1 MRCLLGHLGLGDA
14 IIMSGMVRAM
24 CEEEEVLYVA
34 KKAYAP
40 SLRTLFAG
48 VPRLRFLFVDE
59 WEDAVQRVRELSMP
73 VVACGAFA
81 GDPGW
86 ASLDPRSW
94 ARCFYAQVG
103 MDPEIMY
110 HRFRVERRRE
120 AEAEVLAR
128 VEGCVGPEF
137 AVVHDD
143 ASRGLSLRV
152 PPSVRVPVVHVD
164 DLRIRR
170 DNIFEYLA
178 VFERATAVHAID
190 SCFLLM
196 CDFVGLTLGPSA
208 RGKFYCHAYAKDPGM
223 PELYRGDV
231 TIWRSLS
238 DALDHV

>member
-1 MRCLLGHLGLGDA
+1 M
-14 IIMSGMVRAM
+14 
-24 CEEEEVLYVA
+24 
-34 KKAYAP
+34 
-40 SLRTLFAG
+40 
-48 VPRLRFLFVDE
+48 
-59 WEDAVQRVRELSMP
+59 
-73 VVACGAFA
+73 
-81 GDPGW
+81 
-86 ASLDPRSW
+86 
-94 ARCFYAQVG
+94 
-103 MDPEIMY
+103 
-110 HRFRVERRRE
+110 
-120 AEAEVLAR
+120 
-128 VEGCVGPEF
+128 GPEF